1 MGKNDKLE
9 NQNGNRGKASLN
21 PKKKEYLLTS
31 RTKKWIKAILLFL
44 VAIIITL
51 SFLEKAGM
59 LGHWLAVLLK
69 LLLGDSKITIT
80 TIILSL
86 FAGGFVLLKS
96 HKKAKIMAILLA
108 ICIAIVGVSG
118 LSSNQSL
125 NDQQMGLVGFVAKLL
140 VNGFGLLVSNII
152 FSAIILIALF
162 IFLQFIWHEFP
173 KEEKKFGL
181 ELKSSDAPNFRIKGV
196 EPEKPEQ
203 KLQPKTS
210 LFKQKPFDAVQG
222 REKVP
227 VLVNASLPTQKGK
240 YALPPID
247 LLSKNETVPTSGNIK
262 ENSLIIKKTL
272 ENFGIPVEMAEV
284 NVGPAVTQY

>member
-1 MGKNDKLE
+1 
-9 NQNGNRGKASLN
+9 
-21 PKKKEYLLTS
+21 
-31 RTKKWIKAILLFL
+31 
-44 VAIIITL
+44 
-51 SFLEKAGM
+51 M

-125 NDQQMGLVGFVAKLL
+125 NTIQMGLVGFVAKLL

-152 FSAIILIALF
+152 FGATILIALF
-162 IFLQFIWHEFP
+162 IFLQFILHEFP
-173 KEEKKFGL
+173 KEEPKPQDP
-181 ELKSSDAPNFRIKGV
+181 LKSSDAPNFRIKGI
-196 EPEKPEQ
+196 EPEKPEP
-203 KLQPKTS
+203 KLQPKPS
-210 LFKQKPFDAVQG
+210 LFKNNATIGKEKG
-222 REKVP
+222 KVP

-240 YALPPID
+240 YSLPPID
-247 LLSKNETVPTSGNIK
+247 LLSKNETVPTSGTIK

-284 NVGPAVTQY
+284 NVGPAVTQYAFKPAE